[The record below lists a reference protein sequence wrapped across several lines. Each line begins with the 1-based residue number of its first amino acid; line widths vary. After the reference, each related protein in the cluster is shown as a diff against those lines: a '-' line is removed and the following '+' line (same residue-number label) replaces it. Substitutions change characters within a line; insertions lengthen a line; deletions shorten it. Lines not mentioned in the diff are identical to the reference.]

1 MDSPGQK
8 GRCLTCQRADFK
20 LIKPHRRDDPG
31 ASSTALLKAM
41 QAPHKRLLRK
51 VNNSGVCASWHRH
64 PDLGEGEGG
73 GQEWVGSPKPSHLIK
88 VAGRSGGCEPDLETG
103 V

>member
-1 MDSPGQK
+1 MDSPGQE

-51 VNNSGVCASWHRH
+51 VNNSGGALPGTGILAWAR
-64 PDLGEGEGG
+64 
-73 GQEWVGSPKPSHLIK
+73 
-88 VAGRSGGCEPDLETG
+88 AGARSGWEARSPAT
-103 V
+103 